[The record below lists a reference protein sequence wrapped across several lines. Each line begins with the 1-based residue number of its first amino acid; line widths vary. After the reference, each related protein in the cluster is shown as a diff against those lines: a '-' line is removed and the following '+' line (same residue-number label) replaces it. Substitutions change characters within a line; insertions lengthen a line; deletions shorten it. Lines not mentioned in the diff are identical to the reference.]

1 MDKRIIRNAV
11 LVNLAAMGTKFVPA
25 GISARHVHL
34 SREDLDF
41 LFGPGYELRPKS
53 PLSQPEQFASEE
65 QVTVTGPKG
74 EIKGVR
80 VLGPVR
86 GKTQVELAITDARK
100 VGIKPV
106 IRLSGDIDGT
116 PGCILTGPKGQ
127 LEIKSGVIVAAR
139 HLHLSDEQAAAYG
152 LKNGDSVALRM
163 DGPRPGVLE
172 NVICRVGP
180 AHDLEVH
187 LDTDEA
193 NALCISTGELLQVV
207 MPHAGGEDKCSCGGG
222 CSGCSGKAKT
232 EAPAQPGLKESEPM
246 DLVTERVVEDSFRQ
260 GIKVIRCLPKGIITD
275 AARDRAMSLEIQ
287 IKK

>member
-1 MDKRIIRNAV
+1 MDKRSIRNAV
-11 LVNLAAMGTKFVPA
+11 LVNLASLGTKYVPA

-86 GKTQVELAITDARK
+86 GRTQVELAVTDARK

-127 LEIKSGVIVAAR
+127 LEIKNGVIVAAR
-139 HLHLSDEQAAAYG
+139 HLHMSDEQAAAYG
-152 LKNGDSVALRM
+152 LKDGDCVALRM

-172 NVICRVGP
+172 QVICRVGP
-180 AHDLEVH
+180 AHELEAH

-193 NALCISTGELLQVV
+193 NALGISTGDLLQVMTPYV
-207 MPHAGGEDKCSCGGG
+207 EGESKCSCGG
-222 CSGCSGKAKT
+222 CSDCSGKDKAD
-232 EAPAQPGLKESEPM
+232 ASAQPALRESEPM
-246 DLVTERVVEDSFRQ
+246 DLVTERVVEDSYRQ
-260 GIKVIRCLPKGIITD
+260 GIKVIRCLPKGIVTD
-275 AARDRAMSLEIQ
+275 AAIDRAMSLEIQ